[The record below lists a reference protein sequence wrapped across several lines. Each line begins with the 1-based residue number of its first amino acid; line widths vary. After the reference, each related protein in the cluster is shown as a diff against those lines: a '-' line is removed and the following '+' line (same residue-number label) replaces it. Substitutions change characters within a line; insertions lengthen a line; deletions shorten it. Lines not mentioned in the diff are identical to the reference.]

1 MPASLTPVISIDPSD
16 PAYALVRAT
25 KALNEQA
32 QKEFGALC
40 EKLAMEVVASVT
52 AAQDSARSQAEAIIG
67 QSGVWAAGE
76 IRRAVSE
83 AVLATGDDRA
93 RIEAFAVN
101 MKRSLHFLWIAVCV
115 AAGIGLIN
123 LATFGELLYS
133 CL

>member
-1 MPASLTPVISIDPSD
+1 MPASLAPVISIDPSD

-67 QSGVWAAGE
+67 QSGALGGRGNPASGKRGSAGNG
-76 IRRAVSE
+76 RRSRP
-83 AVLATGDDRA
+83 D
-93 RIEAFAVN
+93 
-101 MKRSLHFLWIAVCV
+101 RSLR
-115 AAGIGLIN
+115 GQYE
-123 LATFGELLYS
+123 T
-133 CL
+133 